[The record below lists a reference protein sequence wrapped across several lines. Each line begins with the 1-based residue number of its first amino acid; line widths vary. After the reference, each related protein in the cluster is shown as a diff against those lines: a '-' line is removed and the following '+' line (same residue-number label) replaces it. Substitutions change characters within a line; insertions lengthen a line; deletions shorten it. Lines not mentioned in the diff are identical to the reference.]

1 MSNFGPDAVVMTVPV
16 SGPSA
21 QPARLYDLKIIENSR
36 HTAFTGYSNESIH
49 ENLHWLAEVERP
61 VIVRFPL
68 LPGISDDPEN
78 VGALAVLVSSLS
90 TRYPVDVLP
99 YHKAGVDKYARLDK
113 EHSFPELES
122 PTEDRIEQV
131 VCQLREYDLQVTVRG
146 ERV

>member
-1 MSNFGPDAVVMTVPV
+1 M
-16 SGPSA
+16 
-21 QPARLYDLKIIENSR
+21 
-36 HTAFTGYSNESIH
+36 
-49 ENLHWLAEVERP
+49 
-61 VIVRFPL
+61 
-68 LPGISDDPEN
+68 PGINDDPEN